1 MAIMILVQIIRYIR
15 RLTTCLW
22 ERVRDL
28 FGNTGCAEDG
38 WDGGLL
44 YVSTNGG
51 AWNQAFVNYTNSTNW
66 YDGTI
71 TSTSG
76 FIGTNV
82 GMEDSMVCRVNFHAL
97 AQQTFHG

>member
-1 MAIMILVQIIRYIR
+1 MPLGASARFVWQHWM
-15 RLTTCLW
+15 
-22 ERVRDL
+22 
-28 FGNTGCAEDG
+28 CAEDG

-76 FIGTNV
+76 FIGKNV
-82 GMEDSMVCRVNFHAL
+82 WDGRQYVAASG
-97 AQQTFHG
+97 Q